1 MVDDIQCS
9 SCRAK
14 TIRRG
19 GRHFLGSL
27 VNTLSY
33 WGKVAFLFLKIKLT
47 IVVYKTFNLSTYGIN
62 KFSMFAGSGS
72 ETNSY
77 GFRSE

>member
-1 MVDDIQCS
+1 MIFSVVPVELRPSKGAAGI
-9 SCRAK
+9 
-14 TIRRG
+14 
-19 GRHFLGSL
+19 FLGSL